1 MLLKAA
7 LQWPGVSSASIIP
20 TKLQKAFQP
29 LGSCCF
35 RLLVA
40 CLPGSILLNKILLDR
55 KSRDRL
61 EDCRSDERFLYL

>member
-7 LQWPGVSSASIIP
+7 LQGPGVSSASIIP

-29 LGSCCF
+29 LGSCYF

-40 CLPGSILLNKILLDR
+40 CLPGSILLNKLKILLDS
-55 KSRDRL
+55 KSRDR
-61 EDCRSDERFLYL
+61 